1 MSRCQTDDPCPSDDD
16 VTPHSHMST
25 RAGLKALDS
34 CPAKENS
41 PLESDVSHKPTA
53 QYSGRVRPET
63 EVAVDFSS
71 SFWLL
76 VWAFVF
82 GCYLVVLFQVIV
94 DLFRDDNV
102 SGWGKA
108 VWIIFLIIVP
118 FLSLL
123 IYVIARGRGM
133 AERRQEAQG
142 GPRRDEGAYVP
153 PTIIS
158 MTNPADQIASAQKL
172 LDQGAINQAE
182 FDQLKHKVLAS
193 S

>member
-1 MSRCQTDDPCPSDDD
+1 
-16 VTPHSHMST
+16 
-25 RAGLKALDS
+25 
-34 CPAKENS
+34 
-41 PLESDVSHKPTA
+41 
-53 QYSGRVRPET
+53 
-63 EVAVDFSS
+63 VDFSS

-94 DLFRDDNV
+94 DLFRDDDV

-108 VWIIFLIIVP
+108 LWIIFLIIVP

-158 MTNPADQIASAQKL
+158 MTDPADQIASAQKL